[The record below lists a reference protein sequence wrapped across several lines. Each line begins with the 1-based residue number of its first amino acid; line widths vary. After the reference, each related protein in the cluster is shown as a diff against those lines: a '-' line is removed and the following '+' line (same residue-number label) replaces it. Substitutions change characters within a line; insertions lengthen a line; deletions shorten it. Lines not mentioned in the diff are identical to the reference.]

1 MSLSIQFQN
10 SRFEPNSTLW
20 VAFRERINK
29 RKAMPMTELPIIRSF
44 RDELD
49 VEIKFYEWPVA
60 NPKAVIQIAHG
71 LGEHARRYD
80 QMAALLNRAGFSVY
94 ADDHRGHG
102 QTGLMQIA
110 NKQTKRLGS
119 LGVGG
124 MDATFKQV
132 AKFSKLIKS
141 ENPGKPLVI
150 LGHSWG
156 SFIAQ
161 KIINKNSD
169 LYDAVVLSGSALTM
183 PGYLA
188 TGDFNKVWKKL
199 PGSTGYE
206 WLSREVEVQKK
217 FVDDPLTFLAAA
229 MQVFGISNSLKLF
242 GKPSKK
248 VRSDLPILVQVG
260 EADPIGGEFSNKAL
274 VEAYR
279 KNSGSQDIELFVYH
293 DARHEIYNEL
303 NKEEIIQDL
312 IDWIN
317 LRIR

>member
-1 MSLSIQFQN
+1 
-10 SRFEPNSTLW
+10 
-20 VAFRERINK
+20 
-29 RKAMPMTELPIIRSF
+29 MTSLPIQRALKGSF
-44 RDELD
+44 GVDI
-49 VEIKFYEWPVA
+49 VFYEWPVA
-60 NPKAVIQIAHG
+60 DPKAIVQIAHG

-80 QMAALLNRAGFSVY
+80 QMAMVLNRAGFSVY

-102 QTGLMQIA
+102 QTGLGQIER
-110 NKQTKRLGS
+110 KQIKKLGN
-119 LGVGG
+119 LGQGG

-132 AKFSKLIKS
+132 LDFSKLIKS
-141 ENPGKPLVI
+141 ENPGKPLVF

-161 KIINKNSD
+161 KVINNASD

-206 WLSREVEVQKK
+206 WLSRDVEVQKK
-217 FVDDPLTFLAAA
+217 FVADPLTFLAAA
-229 MQVFGISNSLKLF
+229 MQVFGVANSLKLF
-242 GKPSKK
+242 GTPSKN

-260 EADPIGGEFSNKAL
+260 EADPIGGEYSNRAL

-279 KNSGSQDIELFVYH
+279 KKAGIQDIELFVYH

-303 NKEEIIQDL
+303 NKDEILQDL
-312 IDWIN
+312 IKWIN
-317 LRIR
+317 IRIG

>member
-1 MSLSIQFQN
+1 
-10 SRFEPNSTLW
+10 
-20 VAFRERINK
+20 
-29 RKAMPMTELPIIRSF
+29 MTTLPIQRSF
-44 RDELD
+44 KDD
-49 VEIKFYEWPVA
+49 FGVEITFYEWPVA
-60 NPKAVIQIAHG
+60 NPKAIIQIAHG

-80 QMAALLNRAGFSVY
+80 HMAAVLNRAGFSVY

-102 QTGLMQIA
+102 QTGVKQLE
-110 NKQTKRLGS
+110 NKQIKKLGN
-119 LGVGG
+119 LGPGG
-124 MDATFKQV
+124 MDATYKQV
-132 AKFSKLIKS
+132 ADFSKLIKS
-141 ENPGKPLVI
+141 ENAGKKLVL

-161 KIINKNSD
+161 KVINKASD

-206 WLSREVEVQKK
+206 WLSRDVDIQKK
-217 FVDDPLTFLAAA
+217 FVADPLTFLAAA
-229 MQVFGISNSLKLF
+229 MQVFGVSNSLKLF
-242 GKPSKK
+242 GTPSKQ

-260 EADPIGGEFSNKAL
+260 QADPIGGEYSNKAL
-274 VEAYR
+274 VKAYR
-279 KNSGSQDIELFVYH
+279 KNAGTNDIELFVYH

-303 NKEEIIQDL
+303 NKDQIIQDL

-317 LRIR
+317 IRIS

>member
-1 MSLSIQFQN
+1 
-10 SRFEPNSTLW
+10 
-20 VAFRERINK
+20 
-29 RKAMPMTELPIIRSF
+29 MTDLPITRSF
-44 RDELD
+44 TDHLG
-49 VEIKFYEWPVA
+49 VEIVFFEWPVA
-60 NPKAVIQIAHG
+60 DPKAVIQIAHG

-80 QMAALLNRAGFSVY
+80 HMASVLNRAGFSVY

-102 QTGLMQIA
+102 QTGVGQLEQKQI
-110 NKQTKRLGS
+110 KKLGN
-119 LGVGG
+119 LGQGG

-132 AKFSKLIKS
+132 LDFSRLIKS
-141 ENPGKPLVI
+141 ENPEKPLVL

-161 KIINKNSD
+161 KVINYSSD

-206 WLSREVEVQKK
+206 WLSRDVEVQKK
-217 FVDDPLTFLAAA
+217 FVADPLTFLAAA
-229 MQVFGISNSLKLF
+229 MQVFGVANSLKLF
-242 GKPSKK
+242 GTPSKN

-260 EADPIGGEFSNKAL
+260 EADPIGGEYSNKAL

-279 KNSGSQDIELFVYH
+279 KKSGIQDIELFVYH

-303 NKEEIIQDL
+303 NKDDILQDL
-312 IDWIN
+312 IKWIN
-317 LRIR
+317 IRIA

>member
-1 MSLSIQFQN
+1 
-10 SRFEPNSTLW
+10 
-20 VAFRERINK
+20 
-29 RKAMPMTELPIIRSF
+29 MTELPIKRVFTDASN
-44 RDELD
+44 

-60 NPKAVIQIAHG
+60 NPKAVVQIAHG

-80 QMAALLNRAGFSVY
+80 QMAAVLNRAGFSVY

-102 QTGLMQIA
+102 QTGLGQIER
-110 NKQTKRLGS
+110 KQIKKLGN
-119 LGVGG
+119 LGQGG
-124 MDATFKQV
+124 MDATFNQV
-132 AKFSKLIKS
+132 WEFSKLIKS
-141 ENPGKPLVI
+141 ENPGTPLVF

-161 KIINKNSD
+161 KVINKSSD

-206 WLSREVEVQKK
+206 WLSRDIEVQKK
-217 FVDDPLTFLAAA
+217 FVADPLTFLAAA
-229 MQVFGISNSLKLF
+229 MQVFGVANSLKLF
-242 GKPSKK
+242 GTPSKN

-260 EADPIGGEFSNKAL
+260 EADPIGGEYSNKAL

-279 KNSGSQDIELFVYH
+279 KKSGIQDIELFVYH
-293 DARHEIYNEL
+293 DSRHEIYNEL
-303 NKEEIIQDL
+303 NKDDILQDL
-312 IDWIN
+312 IKWIN
-317 LRIR
+317 IRIG

>member
-1 MSLSIQFQN
+1 
-10 SRFEPNSTLW
+10 
-20 VAFRERINK
+20 
-29 RKAMPMTELPIIRSF
+29 MTSLPIQRALKGSF
-44 RDELD
+44 GVDI
-49 VEIKFYEWPVA
+49 VFYEWPVA
-60 NPKAVIQIAHG
+60 DPKAIVQIAHG

-80 QMAALLNRAGFSVY
+80 QMAMVLNRAGFSVY

-102 QTGLMQIA
+102 QTGLGQIER
-110 NKQTKRLGS
+110 KQIKKLGN
-119 LGVGG
+119 LGQGG

-132 AKFSKLIKS
+132 LDFSKLIKS
-141 ENPGKPLVI
+141 ENPGKPLVF

-161 KIINKNSD
+161 KVINNASD

-206 WLSREVEVQKK
+206 WLSRDVEVQKK
-217 FVDDPLTFLAAA
+217 FVADPLTFLAAA
-229 MQVFGISNSLKLF
+229 MQVFGVANSLKLF
-242 GKPSKK
+242 GTPSKN

-260 EADPIGGEFSNKAL
+260 EADPIGGEYSNKAL

-279 KNSGSQDIELFVYH
+279 KKAGIQDIELFVYH

-303 NKEEIIQDL
+303 NKDDILQDL
-312 IDWIN
+312 IKWIN
-317 LRIR
+317 IRIGKLA

>member
-1 MSLSIQFQN
+1 
-10 SRFEPNSTLW
+10 
-20 VAFRERINK
+20 
-29 RKAMPMTELPIIRSF
+29 MTALPIQRSF
-44 RDELD
+44 RDSND
-49 VEIKFYEWPVA
+49 TQIVFFEWPVA

-80 QMAALLNRAGFSVY
+80 HMASVLNRAGFSVY

-102 QTGLMQIA
+102 QTGLGQIER
-110 NKQTKRLGS
+110 KQTRKLGN
-119 LGVGG
+119 LGQGG
-124 MDATFKQV
+124 MDATFRQV
-132 AKFSKLIKS
+132 LDFSKLIKS
-141 ENPGKPLVI
+141 ENPGKPLVF

-161 KIINKNSD
+161 KVINKFSD

-206 WLSREVEVQKK
+206 WLSRDVEVQKK
-217 FVDDPLTFLAAA
+217 FVADPLTFLAAA
-229 MQVFGISNSLKLF
+229 MQVFGVANSLKLF
-242 GKPSKK
+242 GTPSKN

-260 EADPIGGEFSNKAL
+260 EADPIGGEYSNKAL

-279 KNSGSQDIELFVYH
+279 KKAGIQDIELFVYH

-303 NKEEIIQDL
+303 NKDDILQDL
-312 IDWIN
+312 IKWIN
-317 LRIR
+317 IRIGKLA